1 MVIEFIRAFNRTVPF
16 KPYEIHTASGER
28 YVVSGNVASRGN
40 PPTDLGAERC
50 TDGVRFSRSIMI
62 SPPASPPTTPTPCAA
77 APSGSPEGAGLRARL
92 RRVAVASLLG
102 AAVVVWPAWPTAAQE
117 RSARRPAF
125 ERALSWRDF
134 IRLRLS
140 PWLLMQNA
148 QQPDEW
154 DRPPPPAR

>member
-1 MVIEFIRAFNRTVPF
+1 
-16 KPYEIHTASGER
+16 
-28 YVVSGNVASRGN
+28 
-40 PPTDLGAERC
+40 
-50 TDGVRFSRSIMI
+50 MI
-62 SPPASPPTTPTPCAA
+62 SPTAAPRTTSPSSTA
-77 APSGSPEGAGLRARL
+77 APSGLSEGSGLRARL
-92 RRVAVASLLG
+92 RRFAVASLLG

-148 QQPDEW
+148 QHPEAWDHRTDEW
-154 DRPPPPAR
+154 DRRPPAR